1 MRIRTIAFKWH
12 VEAPIGAVEAVI
24 RQLGFQLKKPSWER
38 KVGGHVLA
46 IEHRARMSSSERS
59 YFWLRFYQPAS
70 SADKTLVSRA
80 LSEWFYAMNG
90 HFVTTVNWF
99 QVAFDTEP
107 IRTVHGY
114 KQSSNSSIWTKVDKD
129 STCFSVYPLYDYFLF
144 EVRNLDIRNGIRH
157 QLYAKWLDEVEFNI
171 QGNEKPD
178 DQIGFN
184 LVG

>member
-12 VEAPIGAVEAVI
+12 VEAVI
-24 RQLGFQLKKPSWER
+24 RQLGFQLKKQSWER

-46 IEHRARMSSSERS
+46 IEHRARMSSTKRS

-80 LSEWFYAMNG
+80 LSEWFYAING

-144 EVRNLDIRNGIRH
+144 EVRNLDIRNSSVTNFMPSGWTKLNSTSKETRSQMIR
-157 QLYAKWLDEVEFNI
+157 LALI
-171 QGNEKPD
+171 S
-178 DQIGFN
+178 
-184 LVG
+184 